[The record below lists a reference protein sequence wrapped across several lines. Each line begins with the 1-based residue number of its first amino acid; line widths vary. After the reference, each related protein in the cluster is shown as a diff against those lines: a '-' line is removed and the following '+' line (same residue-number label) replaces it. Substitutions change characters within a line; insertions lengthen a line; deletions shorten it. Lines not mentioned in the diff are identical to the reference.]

1 MDNKLTQQQKKTMEN
16 FAKKQEASKLFQ
28 TNLDNYKRQLVKEGN
43 ALYTQKKE
51 MTTIEQEVVTQQMKI
66 EELEKFRRI

>member
-16 FAKKQEASKLFQ
+16 FAKKQEESKQFQ
-28 TNLDNYKRQLVKEGN
+28 TNLDNHKRQLVKEGN
-43 ALYTQKKE
+43 ALYIQKKE
-51 MTTIEQEVVTQQMKI
+51 MTTIEQEVVIQQMKI